1 MKEKHI
7 WTEIELIELKEK
19 WNKVALYKLATYF
32 HTTSEEIIAQ
42 AKLMNLEEYIMVQEK
57 EN

>member
-42 AKLMNLEEYIMVQEK
+42 AKLMILISILQMK
-57 EN
+57 